1 MSEADTKPTDEI
13 TSRARMALKM
23 AIKETP
29 EIVFA
34 MVATV
39 DGFEV
44 ASQMASGWDIASSR
58 VAAMASSGHAL
69 GETVANELTNA
80 ACQSV
85 IIDADRLSI
94 VFLSIPHLEEPPLIM
109 GVAATKSAS
118 LGSVLYSA
126 NRCAAR
132 IGDNAVEA
140 S

>member
-1 MSEADTKPTDEI
+1 MTQANTEPSEAV
-13 TSRARMALKM
+13 TSSARMALKTAM
-23 AIKETP
+23 KETP
-29 EIVFA
+29 EIIFA

-44 ASQMASGWDIASSR
+44 VSQSAEGWAISNNR

-94 VFLSIPHLEEPPLIM
+94 VFLSIPHLRDPPLIM
-109 GVAATKSAS
+109 GLAATKSAS
-118 LGSVLYSA
+118 LGSVIYSA
-126 NRCAAR
+126 NRCAQR
-132 IGDNAVEA
+132 IGENAAETM
-140 S
+140 